1 MFLQI
6 SGYLLLIGMSFIGL
20 SYILVYIGA
29 VSILFLFTLMLI
41 NIRISE
47 LHTNNRNSLTLGL
60 IVSIS
65 FYLPVFSTLINT
77 TSTSYNSVFNS
88 QDVFI
93 SSSNKWDGNL
103 APVTE
108 ISSMGNILYTSH
120 SMWLMVISIILLL
133 SMVGTIIVTVPP
145 QTNPNFLNIE
155 IKNSG
160 NLNNVSNQKRAYSTT
175 SNIDKQIPVV
185 ISYQRNNLI
194 AQRRS

>member
-1 MFLQI
+1 
-6 SGYLLLIGMSFIGL
+6 
-20 SYILVYIGA
+20 
-29 VSILFLFTLMLI
+29 
-41 NIRISE
+41 
-47 LHTNNRNSLTLGL
+47 
-60 IVSIS
+60 
-65 FYLPVFSTLINT
+65 
-77 TSTSYNSVFNS
+77 
-88 QDVFI
+88 
-93 SSSNKWDGNL
+93 
-103 APVTE
+103 
-108 ISSMGNILYTSH
+108 
-120 SMWLMVISIILLL
+120 MWLMVISIILLL